1 MSSNYSL
8 NLTPR
13 EDLGS
18 AASRRFRREGLV
30 PVVVYGADKDNAYY
44 TVEHDSLMHSLEI
57 EAFHSAII
65 DVNEAAKN
73 QSTILREVQ
82 MHSYKHQVLHIDLQR
97 VKATEMISLRVPLHF
112 IGDDTAPGIKTEG
125 GVFSRLI
132 VDVEIQCL
140 PKNLPEFLE
149 VDVSEL
155 GLNQSVHISDI
166 VLPEGVELTVAYQ
179 DSDDFAI
186 ASITPPRIS
195 SADEEEIDELE
206 GLGAAE
212 GDEPHEAEA
221 ESFE

>member
-18 AASRRFRREGLV
+18 AASRRLRRDGLV
-30 PVVVYGADKDNAYY
+30 PVVIYGAGEDNAYY
-44 TVEHDSLMHSLEI
+44 TVEHDSLMHSLEV
-57 EAFHSAII
+57 EGFHSAII
-65 DVNEAAKN
+65 DVNEAKKK
-73 QSTILREVQ
+73 QGTILREVQ
-82 MHSYKHQVLHIDLQR
+82 MHSYKHQVLHVDLQR
-97 VKATEMISLRVPLHF
+97 VKATELISLRVPLHF
-112 IGDDTAPGIKTEG
+112 LGDEAAPGIKTEG

-140 PKNLPEFLE
+140 PKNLPEYLE

-179 DSDDFAI
+179 DTDDFAI

-195 SADEEEIDELE
+195 SAEDEEAEQLE
-206 GLGAAE
+206 EFADTE
-212 GDEPHEAEA
+212 GVDSQEEDADSSE
-221 ESFE
+221 